1 MMARSD
7 ERRAR
12 LPPGRVSS
20 QTMAKPVVRNSLH
33 LVPPM
38 RVLVLNPPAQFG
50 ELVKPLSPEITIV
63 SAGKADAAVAFVKTK
78 PEATRFAARVLN
90 AIPRDGLL
98 WFCYPKGGSGVET
111 ELNRNILWK
120 ELARHGIRP
129 VTVRSLGFV
138 WTAMRFRPVEL
149 VAKT

>member
-1 MMARSD
+1 M
-7 ERRAR
+7 
-12 LPPGRVSS
+12 
-20 QTMAKPVVRNSLH
+20 TKPVVRNNLH

-38 RVLVLNPPAQFG
+38 RVLVLNPPAEFR
-50 ELVKPLSPEITIV
+50 ELVKPLPPEITIV

-78 PEATRFAARVLN
+78 PEANRLAARVLK

-129 VTVRSLGFV
+129 VTVRSLGPV

-149 VAKT
+149 VGKT